1 MKVLLQALAVLA
13 TLAASQPAAAEGV
26 MYAPLPASR
35 EQYSFADL
43 YRLTVAAEWP
53 LPAAAAPQTAGPFQ
67 IRAVAGD
74 APAAVQ
80 ATPYVFL
87 VSPGASPQGGLLFL
101 AGLVAAAWVA
111 RRRLGYAIR
120 G

>member
-13 TLAASQPAAAEGV
+13 TLAASLPVHAQAP

-35 EQYSFADL
+35 ELYSFADL

-53 LPAAAAPQTAGPFQ
+53 LPAATAQAPGPLQ
-67 IRAVAGD
+67 VRAVARD
-74 APAAVQ
+74 IPAAAPAAS
-80 ATPYVFL
+80 YVFL
-87 VSPGASPQGGLLFL
+87 VSPVASPQGGLLFL
-101 AGLVAAAWVA
+101 AGLAAAAWVA